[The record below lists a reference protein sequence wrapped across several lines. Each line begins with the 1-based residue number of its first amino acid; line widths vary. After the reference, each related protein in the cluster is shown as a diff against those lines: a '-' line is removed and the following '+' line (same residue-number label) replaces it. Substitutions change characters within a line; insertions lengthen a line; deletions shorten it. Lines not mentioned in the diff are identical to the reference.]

1 MIAPFANLF
10 GYILNFIYNIVNN
23 YGLAIIIFSILIK
36 IILLPLSIKQQK
48 TMKKTTKIQ
57 NKLKEIQFKYKNDPE
72 NLNRGQSEQVADS
85 SKVLTNTSEQ
95 LAEQMGRF
103 QI

>member
-1 MIAPFANLF
+1 MIKQIAA
-10 GYILNFIYNIVNN
+10 VNN
-23 YGLAIIIFSILIK
+23 VAMDVSAISEEQAASTTVISETSDAMVDQANNLA
-36 IILLPLSIKQQK
+36 
-48 TMKKTTKIQ
+48 
-57 NKLKEIQFKYKNDPE
+57 
-72 NLNRGQSEQVADS
+72 GQSEQVADS

>member
-1 MIAPFANLF
+1 MKDLARYATLLYFSGDQDKALELVTKVSQREPNNTVLRRLNM
-10 GYILNFIYNIVNN
+10 YIN
-23 YGLAIIIFSILIK
+23 YDKGDYAKSLELA
-36 IILLPLSIKQQK
+36 K
-48 TMKKTTKIQ
+48 TLM
-57 NKLKEIQFKYKNDPE
+57 
-72 NLNRGQSEQVADS
+72 GQVADS

>member
-48 TMKKTTKIQ
+48 TMKKSAKIQ
-57 NKLKEIQFKYKNDPE
+57 EQVKILQFKYKN
-72 NLNRGQSEQVADS
+72 LYIIFFKTFS
-85 SKVLTNTSEQ
+85 
-95 LAEQMGRF
+95 F
-103 QI
+103 C

>member
-57 NKLKEIQFKYKNDPE
+57 NKLKEIQFK
-72 NLNRGQSEQVADS
+72 
-85 SKVLTNTSEQ
+85 
-95 LAEQMGRF
+95 
-103 QI
+103 

>member
-57 NKLKEIQFKYKNDPE
+57 NKLKEIQFK
-72 NLNRGQSEQVADS
+72 
-85 SKVLTNTSEQ
+85 SK
-95 LAEQMGRF
+95 
-103 QI
+103 